1 MFKSELEFK
10 QLFDLNY
17 FPLDVISIIYSF
29 YNKKIF
35 SEDILKSIH
44 EDSPRNKLI
53 EYLHANAC
61 SYSMTINHFTK
72 TSHSIIISN
81 LIDYCKIYNKFFNYI
96 FKHHQHNFKLNNFI
110 NNILFS
116 QQELNRHPYVKRY
129 TGIYTDW
136 IILSQ
141 KHVTQK
147 KINWNETFKYYNNC
161 VESIL
166 ENIPKLENN
175 FESKNFQ
182 NFMKTRDLYLF
193 EYHCMINTELLSM
206 LFYFSEH
213 SRNMSI
219 KIYELFIK
227 LNNCIYK
234 L

>member
-1 MFKSELEFK
+1 MFETETEFK
-10 QLFDLNY
+10 QLFNLNY
-17 FPLDVISIIYSF
+17 FPLDVISIIYFF

-35 SEDILKSIH
+35 TENVLHSIN

-53 EYLHANAC
+53 EYLHSNSC
-61 SYSMTINHFTK
+61 SYSTTINHFTK
-72 TSHSIIISN
+72 TSHSIISSN
-81 LIDYCKIYNKFFNYI
+81 LLDYAKIYDKFFRYI
-96 FKHHQHNFKLNNFI
+96 FKHHPHNFKLNNLI

-116 QQELNRHPYVKRY
+116 EQELNKHPYVKRH

-141 KHVTQK
+141 KHITQN
-147 KINWNETFKYYNNC
+147 KIDWKETFNYYNNC

-175 FESKNFQ
+175 FESKNFE
-182 NFMKTRDLYLF
+182 NFMKTKDLYLF
-193 EYHCMINTELLSM
+193 EYHIMINTELLSM
-206 LFYFSEH
+206 LFYFSQH
-213 SRNMSI
+213 SWNMSI

-227 LNNCIYK
+227 LNRDIYK